1 MNIEQSVQVL
11 RELVS
16 VSLVVSAPALL
27 VSVVVGVA
35 VSLVQAVTSIQES
48 SLSFIPKVLALGTVI
63 VATAPWIM
71 KTLMNF
77 TISYLNKLPEAV
89 R

>member
-16 VSLVVSAPALL
+16 VSLLVSAPALI

>member
-1 MNIEQSVQVL
+1 MNIEQSVEIL

-16 VSLVVSAPALL
+16 VSLLISSPVLA
-27 VSVVVGVA
+27 VSVVIGVA
-35 VSLVQAVTSIQES
+35 VSLVQAVTSVQES
-48 SLSFIPKVLALGTVI
+48 SLTFIPKVTGMGI
-63 VATAPWIM
+63 VLVVTSPWIL

-77 TISYLNKLPEAV
+77 TISYLNRLPEAV